1 MKPYNVEIFA
11 TDFMLVD
18 HTNIN
23 EMSYKEDY
31 LSGDENSITVFAMKG
46 VEKQQYIRISRG
58 KEEYADHFL

>member
-1 MKPYNVEIFA
+1 MKPYNVQIF
-11 TDFMLVD
+11 TSDFMLVD